1 MKHLFLALMLTIGFD
16 TIAQVDGMFAF
27 TLDNAQDTIFS
38 MYNVSPD
45 IRNELKNYLIE
56 AIHSYDIVDGTW
68 VIDLP
73 NSNSK
78 VLGDLF
84 LTITETRVLFDFYV
98 DEVKYSDGTSYQA
111 ERFTKPLRILNKY

>member
-1 MKHLFLALMLTIGFD
+1 MLAIGFAAN
-16 TIAQVDGMFAF
+16 AQVDGMFAF
-27 TLDNAQDTIFS
+27 TLDSAQDTVFS

-45 IRNELKNYLIE
+45 VRDELKDYLIE
-56 AIHSYDIVDGTW
+56 AIHGYNVVDGAW

-84 LTITETRVLFDFYV
+84 LTETHNYVLFDFYV
-98 DEVKYSDGTSYQA
+98 DEIKYLDGTSYHA
-111 ERFTKPLRILNKY
+111 ERFAKPLRILNKY